1 MTGHCQEI
9 RGPGRPIPEER
20 KQHILVLLARM
31 VHQWLTASRSA
42 RTESAARTE
51 RERQGDMKELL

>member
-51 RERQGDMKELL
+51 RERQGT